1 MQIGCSSLALTREQV
16 GQTPIG
22 IAKSATTALLRR
34 PKSVQ
39 LPSRSGLIRPRT
51 FWNRGSMLGLL
62 WKLLTLFRDDA
73 SQVLIARREKWLVFR
88 GSAGGLRILSTV
100 GFSGERVHVLH

>member
-1 MQIGCSSLALTREQV
+1 MSLINGGGHANRVLIAGVTREQV
-16 GQTPIG
+16 GETPIA

-34 PKSVQ
+34 PNSVQ

-62 WKLLTLFRDDA
+62 WKLLTLFRA
-73 SQVLIARREKWLVFR
+73 MQVRC
-88 GSAGGLRILSTV
+88 
-100 GFSGERVHVLH
+100 